1 MGVVYKLSGEEYIK
15 TIKDK
20 GIYIGKENN
29 IEIAFY
35 HDKII
40 IKELDI
46 ILELDRGDI
55 LSVIEEEN
63 IIINTILGYKII
75 ILDNVVKNKLSMIE
89 YLKMHSD
96 ENRKIDID
104 TVRIDTLN
112 NISIISINK
121 STITFNLKKVDSII
135 TEGENLYFINKSILF
150 QRISLPKMIFTTV
163 EDEKKFLSSLKLN
176 KIKFIRFMKSILL
189 NNEKD

>member
-176 KIKFIRFMKSILL
+176 KIKFMRFMKSILL